1 MVKTSYLPQQIYVN
15 SDTKNNGSVVDGL
28 ISNNDPTMDQKSVS
42 PILYGHHMFD
52 LEGSNVLKFKGCCW
66 DGAEY
71 NLQEY
76 NINLRSVLRLH
87 QGLERFRKYVGD
99 KFEMLVTDLVFFA
112 TKILVNAL
120 LHENLIIP
128 LKPLKVAK

>member
-1 MVKTSYLPQQIYVN
+1 MDLSESLIESFTFRLQEPKGIVKTSYLPQQIYVN
-15 SDTKNNGSVVDGL
+15 SDTKNNGSAVDGL
-28 ISNNDPTMDQKSVS
+28 ISNNDPTMDHKSVS

-76 NINLRSVLRLH
+76 NINLRSVLWLH
-87 QGLERFRKYVGD
+87 RGL
-99 KFEMLVTDLVFFA
+99 
-112 TKILVNAL
+112 
-120 LHENLIIP
+120 
-128 LKPLKVAK
+128 